1 MPSCSGAH
9 GVSGSDESNTG
20 TLVHVDTAQD
30 QLSEL
35 SASQVNPPCHV
46 FSDDWA
52 FWLEVLHPQHGTKF
66 KPRDGTKFKPRDTDS
81 L

>member
-1 MPSCSGAH
+1 M
-9 GVSGSDESNTG
+9 SGSDESNTG
-20 TLVHVDTAQD
+20 ILGRVDTSWE

-46 FSDDWA
+46 CSDAWA
-52 FWLEVLHPQHGTKF
+52 YRLEVLHPQHVTKF
-66 KPRDGTKFKPRDTDS
+66 KLRDTGS